1 MNERRKAWKR
11 EDLAQS
17 RYDFQLRITIYHAL
31 LSDLSHPVHPVPVH
45 VDF

>member
-1 MNERRKAWKR
+1 MNGRRKAWKR

-17 RYDFQLRITIYHAL
+17 RYDFQLRGSIYHAL
-31 LSDLSHPVHPVPVH
+31 FDPQRVLLAPIADH